1 MVLPPE
7 SRASHDELFHAMME
21 FLRAGNKQLTDMER
35 LGLCETLNPA
45 KLSDAAAEQALRSDA
60 VPIAYIAQI
69 HMAQKVR
76 PQTHSE
82 RFSNPKTLTFASR

>member
-1 MVLPPE
+1 MRRLAMVLPPE

-45 KLSDAAAEQALRSDA
+45 KLGDAAAEQALRSDE

-69 HMAQKVR
+69 LMAQKVR
-76 PQTHSE
+76 
-82 RFSNPKTLTFASR
+82 FSPPNIPAYLRI